1 MSLSE
6 GSETGLTRW
15 PVEVPSSLI
24 YSVVTWVLVKDASHW
39 THYLPD
45 VTMSCQWLPFHNS
58 GLIHPMVML
67 RLKKVFISWLHAKEV
82 GQKSLCLVSAGL
94 PEGHIRVYRMHKRS
108 QRCKNSYCMEKR
120 RNTRDVLKSGLV
132 THLWINLLIGRASVI
147 EAVSPGIP

>member
-1 MSLSE
+1 
-6 GSETGLTRW
+6 
-15 PVEVPSSLI
+15 
-24 YSVVTWVLVKDASHW
+24 
-39 THYLPD
+39 
-45 VTMSCQWLPFHNS
+45 MSCQWLPFHNS

-120 RNTRDVLKSGLV
+120 RNTRDVLKSGAV
-132 THLWINLLIGRASVI
+132 WITWACQPVANGVLCALIGRGDFAQSVHHNMQPQNA
-147 EAVSPGIP
+147 ELPRAAESCREQCRYR